1 MPSIYRN
8 KVQMGSILTCM
19 TKRWGEATREA
30 IREDGTSRNLSSVIH
45 VGNCIQFSKRFKNL
59 TSLFSCQWLKN
70 LAGWSGRW
78 DRRLTASQSSHMRIV
93 ARHPY
98 LTCSGQEIAQSLV
111 FHHTPPLG
119 KMLMNMSN
127 LEAASQYCTTVC
139 TLTVSSMITSH

>member
-1 MPSIYRN
+1 MHDKEVGRGDQRSHQRRWNFSQPEQRHPCCRHWYSIFQ
-8 KVQMGSILTCM
+8 KVQEL
-19 TKRWGEATREA
+19 
-30 IREDGTSRNLSSVIH
+30 
-45 VGNCIQFSKRFKNL
+45 IQENL
-59 TSLFSCQWLKN
+59 TSLLSFQWLKN

-98 LTCSGQEIAQSLV
+98 LTCSGQEISQSLV